1 MQPIE
6 YHYKNSVLFAIVQ
19 FHSPCERLRI
29 ASMSWNDNGN
39 NGSRDPWG
47 NRNDAPD
54 IDEAIKKFKA
64 LVGSFLGGGGD
75 SGSGSGKKQSFK
87 KMIPTALMVIALLYG
102 AFGIYTVDAQE
113 EAVVLRFGKYDMTKG
128 PGIHWNPPFID
139 NRFIVNTERL
149 YTHTTNSSIL
159 TKDENIV
166 NVEVA
171 VQYKKSNPVF
181 YLLEAASPEDSIAQ
195 ASESALRHVVGS
207 NSMDD
212 VLTTGRE
219 QIAIDVRGR
228 LQDRLDAYQTGI
240 EVVTV
245 SIRESRP
252 PDAVKAAFDDV
263 VKAREDEVTLRN
275 EAETYA
281 NEVVPIARG
290 AAKRAIQDAEGYK
303 AKVIAEAQGEATR
316 FNQLLRE
323 YNKAPSVTRKRLYI
337 DALQS
342 VMSNSTKV
350 MIDVKD
356 GNNIMYLPLDQ
367 IAAASIGRSNS
378 DVQNNVLP
386 ENLSG
391 SGIQNL
397 TDQVIEEI
405 RKRQERR

>member
-1 MQPIE
+1 
-6 YHYKNSVLFAIVQ
+6 
-19 FHSPCERLRI
+19 
-29 ASMSWNDNGN
+29 MSWNDNGK
-39 NGSRDPWG
+39 NGSKDPWG

-54 IDEAIKKFKA
+54 IDEAIKKFKS
-64 LVGSFLGGGGD
+64 LVGSFVGGSGGGD
-75 SGSGSGKKQSFK
+75 SSGSSPSFK
-87 KMIPTALMVIALLYG
+87 KILPSALVILIVLYSAL
-102 AFGIYTVDAQE
+102 GIYTVDAQE
-113 EAVVLRFGKYDMTKG
+113 EAVILRFGKYSTTKG

-139 NRFIVNTERL
+139 NRFIVNTEKL
-149 YTHTTNSSIL
+149 FTHTTNSSIL

-166 NVEVA
+166 NVETA
-171 VQYKKSNPVF
+171 VQYKRSNPVF

-207 NSMDD
+207 NSMDS

-219 QIAIDVRGR
+219 QIAIDVRKR
-228 LQDRLDAYQTGI
+228 LQERLNAYFTGI

-252 PDAVKAAFDDV
+252 PEAVREAFDDV

-303 AKVIAEAQGEATR
+303 AKVIAEAEGEATR
-316 FNQLLRE
+316 FDQLLKE
-323 YNKAPSVTRKRLYI
+323 YSKAPDVTRKRLYI
-337 DALQS
+337 DAVQS

-356 GNNIMYLPLDQ
+356 GNNIMMLPLDQ
-367 IAAASIGRSNS
+367 VAAASIARSNQDTEAQS
-378 DVQNNVLP
+378 D
-386 ENLSG
+386 SG
-391 SGIQNL
+391 TLTGTAIQNL

>member
-1 MQPIE
+1 
-6 YHYKNSVLFAIVQ
+6 
-19 FHSPCERLRI
+19 
-29 ASMSWNDNGN
+29 MSWNDNGN

-47 NRNDAPD
+47 NKNDAPD
-54 IDEAIKKFKA
+54 IDEAIKKFKS
-64 LVGSFLGGGGD
+64 LVGSFLGGSGGSGD
-75 SGSGSGKKQSFK
+75 SSGSSPSFK
-87 KMIPTALMVIALLYG
+87 KILPTALVVLIVLYSAL
-102 AFGIYTVDAQE
+102 GIYTVDAQE
-113 EAVVLRFGKYDMTKG
+113 EAVILRFGKYSTTKG
-128 PGIHWNPPFID
+128 PGIHWNPPFVD
-139 NRFIVNTERL
+139 NRFIVNTEKL
-149 YTHTTNSSIL
+149 FTHTTNSSIL

-166 NVEVA
+166 NVETA
-171 VQYKKSNPVF
+171 VQYKRSNPVF

-207 NSMDD
+207 NSMDN

-219 QIAIDVRGR
+219 QIAIDVRKR
-228 LQDRLDAYQTGI
+228 LQERLNAYYTGI

-303 AKVIAEAQGEATR
+303 AKVIAEAEGEATR
-316 FNQLLRE
+316 FDQLLKE
-323 YNKAPSVTRKRLYI
+323 YTKAPNVTRKRLYI
-337 DALQS
+337 DAVQS

-356 GNNIMYLPLDQ
+356 GNNIMMLPLDQ
-367 IAAASIGRSNS
+367 VAAASIARSNQDS
-378 DVQNNVLP
+378 EVQNESNA
-386 ENLSG
+386 LSG
-391 SGIQNL
+391 PAIQNL

>member
-1 MQPIE
+1 
-6 YHYKNSVLFAIVQ
+6 
-19 FHSPCERLRI
+19 
-29 ASMSWNDNGN
+29 MSWNDNGN

-47 NRNDAPD
+47 NKNDAPD
-54 IDEAIKKFKA
+54 IDEAIKKFKS
-64 LVGSFLGGGGD
+64 LVGSFLGGSGGSGD
-75 SGSGSGKKQSFK
+75 SSGSSPSFK
-87 KMIPTALMVIALLYG
+87 KILPTALVVLIVLYSAL
-102 AFGIYTVDAQE
+102 GIYTVDAQE
-113 EAVVLRFGKYDMTKG
+113 EAVILRIGKYATTKG
-128 PGIHWNPPFID
+128 PGIHWNPPFVD
-139 NRFIVNTERL
+139 NRFIVNTEKL
-149 YTHTTNSSIL
+149 FTHTTNSSIL

-166 NVEVA
+166 NVETA
-171 VQYKKSNPVF
+171 VQYKRSNPVF

-207 NSMDD
+207 NSMDN

-219 QIAIDVRGR
+219 QIAIDVRKR
-228 LQDRLDAYQTGI
+228 LQERLNAYFTGI

-303 AKVIAEAQGEATR
+303 AKVIAEAEGEATR
-316 FNQLLRE
+316 FDQLLKE
-323 YNKAPSVTRKRLYI
+323 YTKAPNVTRKRLYI
-337 DALQS
+337 DAVQS

-356 GNNIMYLPLDQ
+356 GNNIMMLPLDQ
-367 IAAASIGRSNS
+367 VAAASIARSNQDS
-378 DVQNNVLP
+378 EVQNDSNA
-386 ENLSG
+386 LSG
-391 SGIQNL
+391 PAIQNL

>member
-1 MQPIE
+1 
-6 YHYKNSVLFAIVQ
+6 
-19 FHSPCERLRI
+19 
-29 ASMSWNDNGN
+29 MSWNDNGN

-47 NRNDAPD
+47 NKNDAPD
-54 IDEAIKKFKA
+54 IDEAIKKFKS
-64 LVGSFLGGGGD
+64 LVGSFMGGKGGGGD
-75 SGSGSGKKQSFK
+75 SSSGSPSFK
-87 KMIPTALMVIALLYG
+87 KILPTALVVLIVLYSAL
-102 AFGIYTVDAQE
+102 GIYTVDAQE
-113 EAVVLRFGKYDMTKG
+113 EAVVLRFGTYSTTKG

-139 NRFIVNTERL
+139 NRFIVNTEKL
-149 YTHTTNSSIL
+149 FTHTTNSSIL

-166 NVEVA
+166 NVETA
-171 VQYKKSNPVF
+171 VQYKRSNPVF

-207 NSMDD
+207 NSMDN

-219 QIAIDVRGR
+219 QIAIDVRKR
-228 LQDRLDAYQTGI
+228 LQERLNAYFTGI

-252 PDAVKAAFDDV
+252 PDAVKEAFDDV

-303 AKVIAEAQGEATR
+303 AKVIAEAEGEATR
-316 FNQLLRE
+316 FDQLLSE
-323 YNKAPSVTRKRLYI
+323 YSKAPDVTRKRLYI
-337 DALQS
+337 DAVQS

-356 GNNIMYLPLDQ
+356 GNNIMMLPLDQ
-367 IAAASIGRSNS
+367 VAAASIARSNQNS
-378 DVQNNVLP
+378 EVQNDSNA
-386 ENLSG
+386 LSAPA
-391 SGIQNL
+391 IQNL

>member
-1 MQPIE
+1 
-6 YHYKNSVLFAIVQ
+6 
-19 FHSPCERLRI
+19 
-29 ASMSWNDNGN
+29 MSWNDNGN

-47 NRNDAPD
+47 NKNDAPD
-54 IDEAIKKFKA
+54 IDEAIKKFKS
-64 LVGSFLGGGGD
+64 LVASFLGGSGGSGD
-75 SGSGSGKKQSFK
+75 SSGSSPSFK
-87 KMIPTALMVIALLYG
+87 KILPTALVVLIVLYSAL
-102 AFGIYTVDAQE
+102 GIYTVDAQE
-113 EAVVLRFGKYDMTKG
+113 EAVILRFGKYSTTKG
-128 PGIHWNPPFID
+128 PGIHWNPPFVD
-139 NRFIVNTERL
+139 NRFIVNTEKL
-149 YTHTTNSSIL
+149 FTHTTNSSIL

-166 NVEVA
+166 NVETA
-171 VQYKKSNPVF
+171 VQYKRSNPVF

-207 NSMDD
+207 NSMDN

-219 QIAIDVRGR
+219 QIAIDVRKR
-228 LQDRLDAYQTGI
+228 LQERLNAYFTGI

-303 AKVIAEAQGEATR
+303 AKVIAEAEGEATR
-316 FNQLLRE
+316 FDQLLKE
-323 YNKAPSVTRKRLYI
+323 YTKAPNVTRKRLYI
-337 DALQS
+337 DAVQS

-356 GNNIMYLPLDQ
+356 GNNIMMLPLDQ
-367 IAAASIGRSNS
+367 VAAASIARSNQDS
-378 DVQNNVLP
+378 EVQNDSNA
-386 ENLSG
+386 LSG
-391 SGIQNL
+391 PAIQNL

>member
-1 MQPIE
+1 
-6 YHYKNSVLFAIVQ
+6 
-19 FHSPCERLRI
+19 
-29 ASMSWNDNGN
+29 MSWNDNGK

-47 NRNDAPD
+47 NKNDAPD
-54 IDEAIKKFKA
+54 IDEAIKKFKS
-64 LVGSFLGGGGD
+64 LIGSFVGGSGGGD
-75 SGSGSGKKQSFK
+75 SSGSSPSFK
-87 KMIPTALMVIALLYG
+87 KILPSALVVLIVLYSAL
-102 AFGIYTVDAQE
+102 GIYTVDAQE
-113 EAVVLRFGKYDMTKG
+113 EAVILRFGKYSTTKG

-139 NRFIVNTERL
+139 NRFIVNTEKL
-149 YTHTTNSSIL
+149 FTHTTNSSIL

-166 NVEVA
+166 NVETA
-171 VQYKKSNPVF
+171 VQYKRSNPVF

-207 NSMDD
+207 NSMDN

-219 QIAIDVRGR
+219 QIAIDVRKR
-228 LQDRLDAYQTGI
+228 LQERLNAYFTGI

-252 PDAVKAAFDDV
+252 PEAVREAFDDV

-303 AKVIAEAQGEATR
+303 AKVIAEAEGEATR
-316 FNQLLRE
+316 FDQLLKE
-323 YNKAPSVTRKRLYI
+323 YSKAPDVTRKRLYI
-337 DALQS
+337 DAVQS

-356 GNNIMYLPLDQ
+356 GNNIMMLPLDQ
-367 IAAASIGRSNS
+367 VAAASIARSN
-378 DVQNNVLP
+378 QNNEV
-386 ENLSG
+386 ETDSGALSG
-391 SGIQNL
+391 TAIQNL

>member
-1 MQPIE
+1 
-6 YHYKNSVLFAIVQ
+6 
-19 FHSPCERLRI
+19 
-29 ASMSWNDNGN
+29 MSWNDNGK

-47 NRNDAPD
+47 NKNDAPD
-54 IDEAIKKFKA
+54 IDEAIKKFKS
-64 LVGSFLGGGGD
+64 LVGSFVGGSGGGD
-75 SGSGSGKKQSFK
+75 SSGSSPSFK
-87 KMIPTALMVIALLYG
+87 KILPTALVILIVLYSAL
-102 AFGIYTVDAQE
+102 GIYTVDAQE
-113 EAVVLRFGKYDMTKG
+113 EAVILRFGKYSTTKG

-139 NRFIVNTERL
+139 NRFIVNTEKL
-149 YTHTTNSSIL
+149 FTHTTNSSIL

-166 NVEVA
+166 NVETA
-171 VQYKKSNPVF
+171 VQYKRSNPVF

-207 NSMDD
+207 NSMDN

-219 QIAIDVRGR
+219 QIAIDVRKR
-228 LQDRLDAYQTGI
+228 LQERLNAYFTGI
-240 EVVTV
+240 DVVTV

-252 PDAVKAAFDDV
+252 PEAVREAFDDV

-303 AKVIAEAQGEATR
+303 AKVIAEAEGEATR
-316 FNQLLRE
+316 FDQLLKE
-323 YNKAPSVTRKRLYI
+323 YSKAPDVTRKRLYI
-337 DALQS
+337 DAVQS

-356 GNNIMYLPLDQ
+356 GNNIMMLPLDQ
-367 IAAASIGRSNS
+367 VAAASIARSNQNTEVES
-378 DVQNNVLP
+378 DSGA
-386 ENLSG
+386 LSG
-391 SGIQNL
+391 TAIQNL

>member
-1 MQPIE
+1 
-6 YHYKNSVLFAIVQ
+6 
-19 FHSPCERLRI
+19 
-29 ASMSWNDNGN
+29 MSWNDNGK

-54 IDEAIKKFKA
+54 IDEAIKKFKS
-64 LVGSFLGGGGD
+64 LVGSFVGGSGGGD
-75 SGSGSGKKQSFK
+75 SSGSSPSFK
-87 KMIPTALMVIALLYG
+87 KILPSALVILIVLYSAL
-102 AFGIYTVDAQE
+102 GIYTVDAQE
-113 EAVVLRFGKYDMTKG
+113 EAVILRFGKYSTTKG

-139 NRFIVNTERL
+139 NRFIVNTEKL
-149 YTHTTNSSIL
+149 FTHTTNSSIL

-166 NVEVA
+166 NVETA
-171 VQYKKSNPVF
+171 VQYKRSNPVF

-207 NSMDD
+207 NSMDN

-219 QIAIDVRGR
+219 QIAIDVRKR
-228 LQDRLDAYQTGI
+228 LQERLNAYFTGI

-252 PDAVKAAFDDV
+252 PEAVKEAFDDV

-303 AKVIAEAQGEATR
+303 AKVIAEAEGEATR
-316 FNQLLRE
+316 FDQLLKE
-323 YNKAPSVTRKRLYI
+323 YSKAPDVTRKRLYI
-337 DALQS
+337 DAVQS

-356 GNNIMYLPLDQ
+356 GNNIMMLPLDQ
-367 IAAASIGRSNS
+367 VAAASIARSN
-378 DVQNNVLP
+378 QNTEV
-386 ENLSG
+386 ENDSGALSG
-391 SGIQNL
+391 TAIQNL

>member
-1 MQPIE
+1 
-6 YHYKNSVLFAIVQ
+6 
-19 FHSPCERLRI
+19 
-29 ASMSWNDNGN
+29 MSWNDNGK

-54 IDEAIKKFKA
+54 IDEAIKKFKS
-64 LVGSFLGGGGD
+64 LVGSFVGGSGGGD
-75 SGSGSGKKQSFK
+75 SSGSSPSFK
-87 KMIPTALMVIALLYG
+87 KILPSALVILIVLYSAL
-102 AFGIYTVDAQE
+102 GIYTVDAQE
-113 EAVVLRFGKYDMTKG
+113 EAVILRFGKYSTTKG

-139 NRFIVNTERL
+139 NRFIVNTEKL
-149 YTHTTNSSIL
+149 FTHTTNSSIL

-166 NVEVA
+166 NVETA
-171 VQYKKSNPVF
+171 VQYKRSNPVF

-207 NSMDD
+207 NSMDS

-219 QIAIDVRGR
+219 QIAIDVRKR
-228 LQDRLDAYQTGI
+228 LQERLNAYFTGI

-252 PDAVKAAFDDV
+252 PEAVREAFDDV
-263 VKAREDEVTLRN
+263 VKAWEDEVTLRN

-303 AKVIAEAQGEATR
+303 AKVIAEAEGEATR
-316 FNQLLRE
+316 FDQLLKE
-323 YNKAPSVTRKRLYI
+323 YSKAPDVTRKRLYI
-337 DALQS
+337 DAVQS

-356 GNNIMYLPLDQ
+356 GNNIMMLPLDQ
-367 IAAASIGRSNS
+367 VAAASIARSNQDTEAQS
-378 DVQNNVLP
+378 D
-386 ENLSG
+386 SG
-391 SGIQNL
+391 TLTGTAIQNL

>member
-1 MQPIE
+1 
-6 YHYKNSVLFAIVQ
+6 
-19 FHSPCERLRI
+19 
-29 ASMSWNDNGN
+29 MSWNDNGK

-47 NRNDAPD
+47 NKNDAPD
-54 IDEAIKKFKA
+54 IDEAIKKFKS
-64 LVGSFLGGGGD
+64 LIGSFVGGSGGGD
-75 SGSGSGKKQSFK
+75 SSGSSPSFK
-87 KMIPTALMVIALLYG
+87 KILPTALVILIVLYSAL
-102 AFGIYTVDAQE
+102 GIYTVDAQE
-113 EAVVLRFGKYDMTKG
+113 EAVILRFGKYSTTKG

-139 NRFIVNTERL
+139 NRFIVNTEKL
-149 YTHTTNSSIL
+149 FTHTTNSSIL

-166 NVEVA
+166 NVETA
-171 VQYKKSNPVF
+171 VQYKRSNPVF

-207 NSMDD
+207 NSMDN

-219 QIAIDVRGR
+219 QIAIDVRKR
-228 LQDRLDAYQTGI
+228 LQERLNAYFTGI

-252 PDAVKAAFDDV
+252 PEAVREAFDDV

-303 AKVIAEAQGEATR
+303 AKVIAEAEGEATR
-316 FNQLLRE
+316 FDQLLKE
-323 YNKAPSVTRKRLYI
+323 YSKAPDVTRKRLYI
-337 DALQS
+337 DAVQS

-356 GNNIMYLPLDQ
+356 GNNIMMLPLDQ
-367 IAAASIGRSNS
+367 VAAASIARSN
-378 DVQNNVLP
+378 QNTEV
-386 ENLSG
+386 ENDSGALSG
-391 SGIQNL
+391 TAIQNL

>member
-1 MQPIE
+1 
-6 YHYKNSVLFAIVQ
+6 
-19 FHSPCERLRI
+19 
-29 ASMSWNDNGN
+29 MSWNDNGK

-54 IDEAIKKFKA
+54 IDEAIKKFKS
-64 LVGSFLGGGGD
+64 LVGSFVGGSGGGD
-75 SGSGSGKKQSFK
+75 SSGGSPSFK
-87 KMIPTALMVIALLYG
+87 KILPSALVILIVLYSAL
-102 AFGIYTVDAQE
+102 GIYTVDAQE
-113 EAVVLRFGKYDMTKG
+113 EAVILRFGKYSTTKG

-139 NRFIVNTERL
+139 NRFIVNTEKL
-149 YTHTTNSSIL
+149 FTHTTNSSIL

-166 NVEVA
+166 NVETA
-171 VQYKKSNPVF
+171 VQYKRSNPVF

-207 NSMDD
+207 NSMDS

-219 QIAIDVRGR
+219 QIAIDVRKR
-228 LQDRLDAYQTGI
+228 LQERLNAYFTGI

-252 PDAVKAAFDDV
+252 PEAVREAFDDV

-303 AKVIAEAQGEATR
+303 AKVIAEAEGEATR
-316 FNQLLRE
+316 FDQLLKE
-323 YNKAPSVTRKRLYI
+323 YSKAPDVTRKRLYI
-337 DALQS
+337 DAVQS

-356 GNNIMYLPLDQ
+356 GNNIMMLPLDQ
-367 IAAASIGRSNS
+367 VAAASIARSNQDTEAQS
-378 DVQNNVLP
+378 D
-386 ENLSG
+386 SG
-391 SGIQNL
+391 TLTGTAIQNL

>member
-1 MQPIE
+1 
-6 YHYKNSVLFAIVQ
+6 
-19 FHSPCERLRI
+19 
-29 ASMSWNDNGN
+29 MSWNDNGK

-54 IDEAIKKFKA
+54 IDEAIKKFKS
-64 LVGSFLGGGGD
+64 LVGSFVGGSGGGD
-75 SGSGSGKKQSFK
+75 SSGSSPSFK
-87 KMIPTALMVIALLYG
+87 KILPSALVILIVLYSAL
-102 AFGIYTVDAQE
+102 GIYTVDAQE
-113 EAVVLRFGKYDMTKG
+113 EAVILRFGKYSATKG

-139 NRFIVNTERL
+139 NRFIVNTEKL
-149 YTHTTNSSIL
+149 FTHTTNSSIL

-166 NVEVA
+166 NVETA
-171 VQYKKSNPVF
+171 VQYKRSNPVF

-207 NSMDD
+207 NSMDS

-219 QIAIDVRGR
+219 QIAIDVRKR
-228 LQDRLDAYQTGI
+228 LQERLNAYFTGI

-252 PDAVKAAFDDV
+252 PEAVREAFDDV

-303 AKVIAEAQGEATR
+303 AKVIAEAEGEATR
-316 FNQLLRE
+316 FDQLLKE
-323 YNKAPSVTRKRLYI
+323 YSKAPDVTRKRLYI
-337 DALQS
+337 DAVQS

-356 GNNIMYLPLDQ
+356 GNNIMMLPLDQ
-367 IAAASIGRSNS
+367 VAAASIARSNQDTEAQS
-378 DVQNNVLP
+378 D
-386 ENLSG
+386 SG
-391 SGIQNL
+391 TLTGTAIQNL

>member
-1 MQPIE
+1 
-6 YHYKNSVLFAIVQ
+6 
-19 FHSPCERLRI
+19 
-29 ASMSWNDNGN
+29 MSWNDNGK

-47 NRNDAPD
+47 NKNDAPD
-54 IDEAIKKFKA
+54 IDEAIKKFKS
-64 LVGSFLGGGGD
+64 LIGSFVGGSGGGD
-75 SGSGSGKKQSFK
+75 SSGSSPSFK
-87 KMIPTALMVIALLYG
+87 KILPTALVVLIVLYSAL
-102 AFGIYTVDAQE
+102 GIYTVDAQE
-113 EAVVLRFGKYDMTKG
+113 EAVILRFGKYSTTKG

-139 NRFIVNTERL
+139 NRFIVNTEKL
-149 YTHTTNSSIL
+149 FTHTTNSSIL

-166 NVEVA
+166 NVETA
-171 VQYKKSNPVF
+171 VQYKRSNPVF

-207 NSMDD
+207 NSMDN

-219 QIAIDVRGR
+219 QIAIDVRKR
-228 LQDRLDAYQTGI
+228 LQERLNAYFTGI

-252 PDAVKAAFDDV
+252 PEAVREAFDDV

-281 NEVVPIARG
+281 NEVVPLARG

-303 AKVIAEAQGEATR
+303 AKVIAEAEGEATR
-316 FNQLLRE
+316 FDQLLKE
-323 YNKAPSVTRKRLYI
+323 YSKAPDVTRKRLYI
-337 DALQS
+337 DAVQS

-356 GNNIMYLPLDQ
+356 GNNIMMLPLDQ
-367 IAAASIGRSNS
+367 VAAASIARSN
-378 DVQNNVLP
+378 QNTEV
-386 ENLSG
+386 ENDSGALSG
-391 SGIQNL
+391 TAIQNL

>member
-1 MQPIE
+1 
-6 YHYKNSVLFAIVQ
+6 
-19 FHSPCERLRI
+19 
-29 ASMSWNDNGN
+29 MSWNDNGN

-47 NRNDAPD
+47 NKNDTPD
-54 IDEAIKKFKA
+54 IDEAIKKFKS
-64 LVGSFLGGGGD
+64 LVGSFLGGSGGSGD
-75 SGSGSGKKQSFK
+75 SSGSSPSFK
-87 KMIPTALMVIALLYG
+87 KILPTALVVLIVLYSAL
-102 AFGIYTVDAQE
+102 GIYTVDAQE
-113 EAVVLRFGKYDMTKG
+113 EAVILRFGKYSTTKG
-128 PGIHWNPPFID
+128 PGIHWNPPFVD
-139 NRFIVNTERL
+139 NRFIVNTEKL
-149 YTHTTNSSIL
+149 FTHTTNSSIL

-166 NVEVA
+166 NVETA
-171 VQYKKSNPVF
+171 VQYKRSNPVF

-207 NSMDD
+207 NSMDN

-219 QIAIDVRGR
+219 QIAIDVRKR
-228 LQDRLDAYQTGI
+228 LQERLNAYYTGI

-252 PDAVKAAFDDV
+252 PEAVKAAFDDV

-303 AKVIAEAQGEATR
+303 AKVIAEAEGEATR
-316 FNQLLRE
+316 FDQLLKE
-323 YNKAPSVTRKRLYI
+323 YTKAPNVTRKRLYI
-337 DALQS
+337 DAVQS

-356 GNNIMYLPLDQ
+356 GNNIMMLPLDQ
-367 IAAASIGRSNS
+367 VAAASIARSNQDS
-378 DVQNNVLP
+378 EVQNESNA
-386 ENLSG
+386 LSG
-391 SGIQNL
+391 PAIQNL

>member
-1 MQPIE
+1 MGCVAGGGS
-6 YHYKNSVLFAIVQ
+6 H
-19 FHSPCERLRI
+19 
-29 ASMSWNDNGN
+29 
-39 NGSRDPWG
+39 GSRDPWG

-54 IDEAIKKFKA
+54 IDEAIKKFKS
-64 LVGSFLGGGGD
+64 LLGSVFGGSG
-75 SGSGSGKKQSFK
+75 GSGSEGQPSFK
-87 KMIPTALMVIALLYG
+87 KLIPGALTFLIVLYG
-102 AFGIYTVDAQE
+102 ALGIYTVDAQE
-113 EAVVLRFGKYDMTKG
+113 EAVVLRFGKYATTKG

-149 YTHTTNSSIL
+149 YTHTTNSSML

-181 YLLEAASPEDSIAQ
+181 YLLEAAAPEDSIAQ

-228 LQDRLDAYQTGI
+228 LQARLASYQTGI

-252 PDAVKAAFDDV
+252 PEAVKAAFDDV

-303 AKVIAEAQGEATR
+303 AKVIAEAEGEATR
-316 FNQLLRE
+316 FNQLLGE
-323 YNKAPSVTRKRLYI
+323 YKKAPDVTRKRLYI
-337 DALQS
+337 DAVQS

-367 IAAASIGRSNS
+367 IAAASIGRNNS
-378 DVQNNVLP
+378 EAQVNDV
-386 ENLSG
+386 
-391 SGIQNL
+391 SGIASGTAIQDL

>member
-1 MQPIE
+1 
-6 YHYKNSVLFAIVQ
+6 
-19 FHSPCERLRI
+19 
-29 ASMSWNDNGN
+29 MSWNDNGN

-47 NRNDAPD
+47 NKNDAPD
-54 IDEAIKKFKA
+54 IDEAIKKFKS
-64 LVGSFLGGGGD
+64 LVGSFLGGSGGSGD
-75 SGSGSGKKQSFK
+75 SSGSSPSFK
-87 KMIPTALMVIALLYG
+87 KILPTALVVLIVLYSAL
-102 AFGIYTVDAQE
+102 GIYTVDAQE
-113 EAVVLRFGKYDMTKG
+113 EAVILRFGKYSTTKG
-128 PGIHWNPPFID
+128 PGIHWNPPFVD
-139 NRFIVNTERL
+139 NRFIVNTEKL
-149 YTHTTNSSIL
+149 FTHTTNSSIL

-166 NVEVA
+166 NVETA
-171 VQYKKSNPVF
+171 VQYKRSNPVF

-207 NSMDD
+207 NAMDN

-219 QIAIDVRGR
+219 QIAIDVRKR
-228 LQDRLDAYQTGI
+228 LQERLNAYFTGI

-303 AKVIAEAQGEATR
+303 AKVIAEAEGEATR
-316 FNQLLRE
+316 FDQLLKE
-323 YNKAPSVTRKRLYI
+323 YTKAPNVTRKRLYI
-337 DALQS
+337 DAVQS

-356 GNNIMYLPLDQ
+356 GNNIMMLPLDQ
-367 IAAASIGRSNS
+367 VAAASIARSNQDS
-378 DVQNNVLP
+378 EVQNDSNA
-386 ENLSG
+386 LSG
-391 SGIQNL
+391 PAIQNL

>member
-1 MQPIE
+1 
-6 YHYKNSVLFAIVQ
+6 
-19 FHSPCERLRI
+19 
-29 ASMSWNDNGN
+29 MSWNDNGK

-47 NRNDAPD
+47 NKNDAPD
-54 IDEAIKKFKA
+54 IDEAIKKFKS
-64 LVGSFLGGGGD
+64 LIGSFVGGSGGGD
-75 SGSGSGKKQSFK
+75 SSGSSPSFK
-87 KMIPTALMVIALLYG
+87 RILPTAVVVLIVLYSAL
-102 AFGIYTVDAQE
+102 GIYTVDAQE
-113 EAVVLRFGKYDMTKG
+113 EAVILRFGKYSTTKG

-139 NRFIVNTERL
+139 NRFIVNTEKL
-149 YTHTTNSSIL
+149 FTHTTNSSIL

-166 NVEVA
+166 NVETA
-171 VQYKKSNPVF
+171 VQYKRSNPVF

-207 NSMDD
+207 NSMDN

-219 QIAIDVRGR
+219 QIAIDVRKR
-228 LQDRLDAYQTGI
+228 LQERLNAYFTGI

-252 PDAVKAAFDDV
+252 PEAVREAFDDV

-303 AKVIAEAQGEATR
+303 AKVIAEAEGEATR
-316 FNQLLRE
+316 FDQLLKE
-323 YNKAPSVTRKRLYI
+323 YSKAPDVTRKRLYI
-337 DALQS
+337 DAVQS

-356 GNNIMYLPLDQ
+356 GNNIMMLPLDQ
-367 IAAASIGRSNS
+367 VAAASIARSN
-378 DVQNNVLP
+378 QNTEV
-386 ENLSG
+386 ETDSG
-391 SGIQNL
+391 AISGTAIQNL

>member
-1 MQPIE
+1 
-6 YHYKNSVLFAIVQ
+6 
-19 FHSPCERLRI
+19 
-29 ASMSWNDNGN
+29 MSWNDNGK

-54 IDEAIKKFKA
+54 IDEAIKKFKS
-64 LVGSFLGGGGD
+64 LVGSFVGGSGGGD
-75 SGSGSGKKQSFK
+75 SSGSSPSFK
-87 KMIPTALMVIALLYG
+87 KILPSALVILIVLYSAL
-102 AFGIYTVDAQE
+102 GIYTVDAQE
-113 EAVVLRFGKYDMTKG
+113 EAVILRFGKYSTTKG

-139 NRFIVNTERL
+139 NRFIVNTEKL
-149 YTHTTNSSIL
+149 FTHTTNSSIL

-166 NVEVA
+166 NVETA
-171 VQYKKSNPVF
+171 VQYKRSNPVF
-181 YLLEAASPEDSIAQ
+181 YLLEAASPEDSISQ
-195 ASESALRHVVGS
+195 ASESALMHVVGS
-207 NSMDD
+207 NSMDS

-219 QIAIDVRGR
+219 QIAIDVRKR
-228 LQDRLDAYQTGI
+228 LQERLNAYFTGI

-252 PDAVKAAFDDV
+252 PEAVREAFDDV

-303 AKVIAEAQGEATR
+303 AKVIAEAEGEATR
-316 FNQLLRE
+316 FDQLLKE
-323 YNKAPSVTRKRLYI
+323 YSKAPDVTRKRLYI
-337 DALQS
+337 DAVQS

-356 GNNIMYLPLDQ
+356 GNNIMMLPLDQ
-367 IAAASIGRSNS
+367 VAAASIARSNQDTEAQS
-378 DVQNNVLP
+378 D
-386 ENLSG
+386 SG
-391 SGIQNL
+391 TLTGTAIQNL

>member
-1 MQPIE
+1 
-6 YHYKNSVLFAIVQ
+6 
-19 FHSPCERLRI
+19 
-29 ASMSWNDNGN
+29 MSWNDNGK

-47 NRNDAPD
+47 NKNDAPD
-54 IDEAIKKFKA
+54 IDEAIKKFKS
-64 LVGSFLGGGGD
+64 LIGSFVGGSGGGD
-75 SGSGSGKKQSFK
+75 SSGSSPSFK
-87 KMIPTALMVIALLYG
+87 KILPSALVVLIVLYSAL
-102 AFGIYTVDAQE
+102 GIYTVDAQE
-113 EAVVLRFGKYDMTKG
+113 EAVILRFGKYSTTKG

-139 NRFIVNTERL
+139 NRFIVNTEKL
-149 YTHTTNSSIL
+149 FTHTTNSSIL

-166 NVEVA
+166 NVETA
-171 VQYKKSNPVF
+171 VQYKRSNPVF

-207 NSMDD
+207 NSMDN

-219 QIAIDVRGR
+219 QIAIDVRKR
-228 LQDRLDAYQTGI
+228 LQERLNAYFTGI

-252 PDAVKAAFDDV
+252 PEAVREAFDDV

-303 AKVIAEAQGEATR
+303 AKVIAEAEGEATR
-316 FNQLLRE
+316 FDQLLKE
-323 YNKAPSVTRKRLYI
+323 YSKAPDVTRKRLYI
-337 DALQS
+337 DAVQS

-356 GNNIMYLPLDQ
+356 GNNIMMLPLDQ
-367 IAAASIGRSNS
+367 VAAASIARSN
-378 DVQNNVLP
+378 QNTEV
-386 ENLSG
+386 ETDSGALSG
-391 SGIQNL
+391 TAIQNL

>member
-1 MQPIE
+1 
-6 YHYKNSVLFAIVQ
+6 
-19 FHSPCERLRI
+19 
-29 ASMSWNDNGN
+29 MSWNDNGK

-47 NRNDAPD
+47 NKNDAPD
-54 IDEAIKKFKA
+54 IDEAIKKFKS
-64 LVGSFLGGGGD
+64 LIGSFVGGSGGGD
-75 SGSGSGKKQSFK
+75 SSGSSPSFMK
-87 KMIPTALMVIALLYG
+87 ILPTALVILIVLYSAL
-102 AFGIYTVDAQE
+102 GIYTVDAQE
-113 EAVVLRFGKYDMTKG
+113 EAVILRFGKYSTTKG

-139 NRFIVNTERL
+139 NRFIVNTEKL
-149 YTHTTNSSIL
+149 FTHTTNSSIL

-166 NVEVA
+166 NVETA
-171 VQYKKSNPVF
+171 VQYKRSNPVF

-195 ASESALRHVVGS
+195 SSESALRHVVGS
-207 NSMDD
+207 NSMDN

-219 QIAIDVRGR
+219 QIAIDVRKR
-228 LQDRLDAYQTGI
+228 LQERLNAYFTGI

-252 PDAVKAAFDDV
+252 PEAVREAFDDV

-303 AKVIAEAQGEATR
+303 AKVIAEAEGEATR
-316 FNQLLRE
+316 FDQLLKE
-323 YNKAPSVTRKRLYI
+323 YSKAPDVTRKRLYI
-337 DALQS
+337 DAVQS

-356 GNNIMYLPLDQ
+356 GNNIMMLPLDQ
-367 IAAASIGRSNS
+367 VAAASIARSN
-378 DVQNNVLP
+378 QNTEV
-386 ENLSG
+386 ENDSGALSG
-391 SGIQNL
+391 TAIQNL

>member
-1 MQPIE
+1 
-6 YHYKNSVLFAIVQ
+6 
-19 FHSPCERLRI
+19 
-29 ASMSWNDNGN
+29 MSWNDNGN

-47 NRNDAPD
+47 NKNDAPD
-54 IDEAIKKFKA
+54 IDEAIKKFKS
-64 LVGSFLGGGGD
+64 LVGSFLGGSGGSGD
-75 SGSGSGKKQSFK
+75 SSGSSPSFK
-87 KMIPTALMVIALLYG
+87 KILPTALVVLIVLYS
-102 AFGIYTVDAQE
+102 AIGIYTVDAQE
-113 EAVVLRFGKYDMTKG
+113 EAVILRFGKYSTTKG
-128 PGIHWNPPFID
+128 PGIHWNPPFVD
-139 NRFIVNTERL
+139 NRFIVNTEKL
-149 YTHTTNSSIL
+149 FTHTTNSSIL

-166 NVEVA
+166 NVETA
-171 VQYKKSNPVF
+171 VQYKRSNPVF

-207 NSMDD
+207 NSMDN

-219 QIAIDVRGR
+219 QIAIDVRKR
-228 LQDRLDAYQTGI
+228 LQERLNAYFTGI

-303 AKVIAEAQGEATR
+303 AKVIAEAEGEATR
-316 FNQLLRE
+316 FDQLLKE
-323 YNKAPSVTRKRLYI
+323 YTKAPNVTRKRLYI
-337 DALQS
+337 DAVQS

-356 GNNIMYLPLDQ
+356 GNNIMMLPLDQ
-367 IAAASIGRSNS
+367 VAAASIARSNQDS
-378 DVQNNVLP
+378 EVQNDSNA
-386 ENLSG
+386 LSG
-391 SGIQNL
+391 PAIQNL

>member
-1 MQPIE
+1 
-6 YHYKNSVLFAIVQ
+6 
-19 FHSPCERLRI
+19 
-29 ASMSWNDNGN
+29 MSWNDNGN

-47 NRNDAPD
+47 NKKDAPG
-54 IDEAIKKFKA
+54 IDEAIKKIKS
-64 LVGSFLGGGGD
+64 LVGSFLGGSGGSGD
-75 SGSGSGKKQSFK
+75 SSGSSPSFK
-87 KMIPTALMVIALLYG
+87 KILPTALVVLIVLYSAL
-102 AFGIYTVDAQE
+102 GIYTVDAQE
-113 EAVVLRFGKYDMTKG
+113 EAVILRFGKYSTTKG
-128 PGIHWNPPFID
+128 PGIHWNPPFVD
-139 NRFIVNTERL
+139 NRFIVNTEKL
-149 YTHTTNSSIL
+149 FTHTTNSSIL

-166 NVEVA
+166 NVETA
-171 VQYKKSNPVF
+171 VQYKRSNPVF

-207 NSMDD
+207 NSMDN

-219 QIAIDVRGR
+219 QIAIDVRKR
-228 LQDRLDAYQTGI
+228 LQERLNAYFTGI

-303 AKVIAEAQGEATR
+303 AKVIAEAEGEATR
-316 FNQLLRE
+316 FDQLLKE
-323 YNKAPSVTRKRLYI
+323 YTKAPNVTRKRLYI
-337 DALQS
+337 DAVQP

-356 GNNIMYLPLDQ
+356 GNNIMMLPLDQ
-367 IAAASIGRSNS
+367 VAAASIARSNQDS
-378 DVQNNVLP
+378 EVQNDSNA
-386 ENLSG
+386 LSG
-391 SGIQNL
+391 PAIQNL

>member
-1 MQPIE
+1 
-6 YHYKNSVLFAIVQ
+6 
-19 FHSPCERLRI
+19 
-29 ASMSWNDNGN
+29 MSWNDNGK

-54 IDEAIKKFKA
+54 IDEAIKKFKS
-64 LVGSFLGGGGD
+64 LVGSFVGGSGGGD
-75 SGSGSGKKQSFK
+75 SSGSSPSFK
-87 KMIPTALMVIALLYG
+87 KILPSALVILIVLYSAL
-102 AFGIYTVDAQE
+102 GIYTVDAQE
-113 EAVVLRFGKYDMTKG
+113 EAVILRFGKYSTTKG

-139 NRFIVNTERL
+139 NRFIVNTEKL
-149 YTHTTNSSIL
+149 FTHTTNSSIL

-166 NVEVA
+166 NVETA
-171 VQYKKSNPVF
+171 VQYKRSNPVF

-207 NSMDD
+207 NSMDS

-219 QIAIDVRGR
+219 QIAIDVRKR
-228 LQDRLDAYQTGI
+228 LQERLNAYFTGI

-252 PDAVKAAFDDV
+252 PEAVREAFDDV

-303 AKVIAEAQGEATR
+303 AKVIAEAEGEATR
-316 FNQLLRE
+316 FDQLLKE
-323 YNKAPSVTRKRLYI
+323 YSKAPDVTRKRLYI
-337 DALQS
+337 DAVQS

-356 GNNIMYLPLDQ
+356 GNNIMMLPLDQ
-367 IAAASIGRSNS
+367 VAAASIARSNQNTEVES
-378 DVQNNVLP
+378 DSGA
-386 ENLSG
+386 LSG
-391 SGIQNL
+391 TAIQNL

>member
-1 MQPIE
+1 
-6 YHYKNSVLFAIVQ
+6 
-19 FHSPCERLRI
+19 
-29 ASMSWNDNGN
+29 MSWNDNGN

-47 NRNDAPD
+47 NKNDAPD
-54 IDEAIKKFKA
+54 IDEAIKKFKS
-64 LVGSFLGGGGD
+64 LVGSFLGGSGGSGD
-75 SGSGSGKKQSFK
+75 SSGSSPSFK
-87 KMIPTALMVIALLYG
+87 KILPTALVVLIVLYSAL
-102 AFGIYTVDAQE
+102 GIYTVDAQE
-113 EAVVLRFGKYDMTKG
+113 EAVILRFGKYSTTKG
-128 PGIHWNPPFID
+128 PGIHWNPPFVD
-139 NRFIVNTERL
+139 NRFIVNTEKL
-149 YTHTTNSSIL
+149 FTHTTNSSIL

-166 NVEVA
+166 NVETA
-171 VQYKKSNPVF
+171 VQYKRSNPVF

-207 NSMDD
+207 NSMDN

-219 QIAIDVRGR
+219 QIAIDVRKR
-228 LQDRLDAYQTGI
+228 LQERLNAYYTGI

-303 AKVIAEAQGEATR
+303 AKVIAEAEGEATR
-316 FNQLLRE
+316 FDQLLKE
-323 YNKAPSVTRKRLYI
+323 YTKAPNVTRKRLYI
-337 DALQS
+337 DAVQS

-356 GNNIMYLPLDQ
+356 GNNIMMLPLDQ
-367 IAAASIGRSNS
+367 VAAASIARSNQDS
-378 DVQNNVLP
+378 EVQNDSDA
-386 ENLSG
+386 LSG
-391 SGIQNL
+391 PAIQNL

>member
-1 MQPIE
+1 
-6 YHYKNSVLFAIVQ
+6 
-19 FHSPCERLRI
+19 
-29 ASMSWNDNGN
+29 MSWNDNGK

-47 NRNDAPD
+47 NKNDAPD
-54 IDEAIKKFKA
+54 IDEAIKKFKS
-64 LVGSFLGGGGD
+64 LLGSFVGGSGGGD
-75 SGSGSGKKQSFK
+75 SSGSSPSFRK
-87 KMIPTALMVIALLYG
+87 ILPTVLVALIVLYSAL
-102 AFGIYTVDAQE
+102 GIYTVDAQE
-113 EAVVLRFGKYDMTKG
+113 EAVILRFGKYSTTKG

-139 NRFIVNTERL
+139 NRFIVNTEKL
-149 YTHTTNSSIL
+149 FTHTTNSSIL

-166 NVEVA
+166 NVETA
-171 VQYKKSNPVF
+171 VQYKRSNPVF

-207 NSMDD
+207 NSMDN

-219 QIAIDVRGR
+219 QIAIDVRKR
-228 LQDRLDAYQTGI
+228 LQERLNAYFTGI

-252 PDAVKAAFDDV
+252 PEAVREAFDDV

-303 AKVIAEAQGEATR
+303 AKVIAEAEGEATR
-316 FNQLLRE
+316 FDQLLKE
-323 YNKAPSVTRKRLYI
+323 YSKAPDVTRKRLYI
-337 DALQS
+337 DAVQS

-356 GNNIMYLPLDQ
+356 GNNIMMLPLDQ
-367 IAAASIGRSNS
+367 VAAASIARSNQNTEVES
-378 DVQNNVLP
+378 DSGA
-386 ENLSG
+386 LSG
-391 SGIQNL
+391 TAIQNL

>member
-1 MQPIE
+1 
-6 YHYKNSVLFAIVQ
+6 
-19 FHSPCERLRI
+19 
-29 ASMSWNDNGN
+29 MSWNDNGK

-54 IDEAIKKFKA
+54 IDEAIKKFKS
-64 LVGSFLGGGGD
+64 LVGSFVGGSGGGD
-75 SGSGSGKKQSFK
+75 SSGSSPSFK
-87 KMIPTALMVIALLYG
+87 KILPSALVILIVLYSAL
-102 AFGIYTVDAQE
+102 GIYTVDAQE
-113 EAVVLRFGKYDMTKG
+113 EAVILRFGKYSTTKG

-139 NRFIVNTERL
+139 NRFIVNTEKL
-149 YTHTTNSSIL
+149 FTHTTNSSIL

-166 NVEVA
+166 NVETA
-171 VQYKKSNPVF
+171 VQYKRSNPVF

-207 NSMDD
+207 NSMDS

-219 QIAIDVRGR
+219 QIAIDVRKR
-228 LQDRLDAYQTGI
+228 LQERLNAYFTGI

-252 PDAVKAAFDDV
+252 PEAVREAYDDV

-303 AKVIAEAQGEATR
+303 AKVIAEAEGEATR
-316 FNQLLRE
+316 FDQLLKE
-323 YNKAPSVTRKRLYI
+323 YSKAPDVTRKRLYI
-337 DALQS
+337 DAVQS

-356 GNNIMYLPLDQ
+356 GNNIMMLPLDQ
-367 IAAASIGRSNS
+367 VAAASIARSNQDTEAQS
-378 DVQNNVLP
+378 D
-386 ENLSG
+386 SG
-391 SGIQNL
+391 TLTGTAIQNL

>member
-1 MQPIE
+1 
-6 YHYKNSVLFAIVQ
+6 
-19 FHSPCERLRI
+19 
-29 ASMSWNDNGN
+29 MSWNDNGK

-47 NRNDAPD
+47 NKNDAPD
-54 IDEAIKKFKA
+54 IDEAIKKFKS
-64 LVGSFLGGGGD
+64 LIGSFVGGSGGGD
-75 SGSGSGKKQSFK
+75 SSGSSPSFK
-87 KMIPTALMVIALLYG
+87 KILPTALVVLIVLYSAL
-102 AFGIYTVDAQE
+102 GIYTVDAQE
-113 EAVVLRFGKYDMTKG
+113 EAVILRFGKYSTTKG

-139 NRFIVNTERL
+139 NRFIVNTEKL
-149 YTHTTNSSIL
+149 FTHTTNSSIL

-166 NVEVA
+166 NVETA
-171 VQYKKSNPVF
+171 VQYKRSNPVF

-207 NSMDD
+207 NSMDN

-219 QIAIDVRGR
+219 QIAIDVRKR
-228 LQDRLDAYQTGI
+228 LQERLNTYFTGI

-252 PDAVKAAFDDV
+252 PEAVREAFDDV

-303 AKVIAEAQGEATR
+303 AKVIAEAEGEATR
-316 FNQLLRE
+316 FDQLLKE
-323 YNKAPSVTRKRLYI
+323 YSKAPDVTRKRLYI
-337 DALQS
+337 DAVQS

-356 GNNIMYLPLDQ
+356 GNNIMMLPLDQ
-367 IAAASIGRSNS
+367 VAAASIARSN
-378 DVQNNVLP
+378 QNTEV
-386 ENLSG
+386 ENDSGALSG
-391 SGIQNL
+391 TAIQNL

>member
-1 MQPIE
+1 
-6 YHYKNSVLFAIVQ
+6 
-19 FHSPCERLRI
+19 
-29 ASMSWNDNGN
+29 MSWNDNGK

-47 NRNDAPD
+47 NKNDAPD
-54 IDEAIKKFKA
+54 IDEAIKKFKS
-64 LVGSFLGGGGD
+64 LIGSFVGGSGGGGD
-75 SGSGSGKKQSFK
+75 SSGSSPSFK
-87 KMIPTALMVIALLYG
+87 KILPTALVVLIVLYSAL
-102 AFGIYTVDAQE
+102 GIYTVDAQE
-113 EAVVLRFGKYDMTKG
+113 EAVILRFGKYSTTKG

-139 NRFIVNTERL
+139 NRFIVNTEKL
-149 YTHTTNSSIL
+149 FTHTTNSSIL

-166 NVEVA
+166 NVETA
-171 VQYKKSNPVF
+171 VQYKRSNPVF

-207 NSMDD
+207 NSMDN

-219 QIAIDVRGR
+219 QIAIDVRKR
-228 LQDRLDAYQTGI
+228 LQERLNAYFTGI

-252 PDAVKAAFDDV
+252 PEAVKEAFDDV

-303 AKVIAEAQGEATR
+303 AKVIAEAEGEATR
-316 FNQLLRE
+316 FDQLLKE
-323 YNKAPSVTRKRLYI
+323 YSKAPDVTRKRLYI
-337 DALQS
+337 DAVQS

-356 GNNIMYLPLDQ
+356 GNNIMMLPLDQ
-367 IAAASIGRSNS
+367 VAAASIARSN
-378 DVQNNVLP
+378 QNTEV
-386 ENLSG
+386 ENDSGALSG
-391 SGIQNL
+391 TAIQNL

>member
-1 MQPIE
+1 
-6 YHYKNSVLFAIVQ
+6 
-19 FHSPCERLRI
+19 
-29 ASMSWNDNGN
+29 MSWNDNGN

-47 NRNDAPD
+47 NKNDAPD
-54 IDEAIKKFKA
+54 IDEAIKKFKS
-64 LVGSFLGGGGD
+64 LVGSFLGGSGGSGD
-75 SGSGSGKKQSFK
+75 SSGSSPSFK
-87 KMIPTALMVIALLYG
+87 KILPTALVVLIVLYSAL
-102 AFGIYTVDAQE
+102 GIYTVDAQE
-113 EAVVLRFGKYDMTKG
+113 EAVILRFGKYSTTKG
-128 PGIHWNPPFID
+128 PGIHWNPPFVD
-139 NRFIVNTERL
+139 NRFIVNTEKL
-149 YTHTTNSSIL
+149 FTHTTNSSIL

-166 NVEVA
+166 NVETA
-171 VQYKKSNPVF
+171 VQYKRSNPVF

-207 NSMDD
+207 NSMDN

-219 QIAIDVRGR
+219 QIAIDVRKR
-228 LQDRLDAYQTGI
+228 LQERLNSYFTGI

-303 AKVIAEAQGEATR
+303 AKVIAEAEGEATR
-316 FNQLLRE
+316 FDQLLKE
-323 YNKAPSVTRKRLYI
+323 YTKAPNVTRKRLYI
-337 DALQS
+337 DAVQS

-356 GNNIMYLPLDQ
+356 GNNIMMLPLDQ
-367 IAAASIGRSNS
+367 VAAASIARSNQDS
-378 DVQNNVLP
+378 DVQNDSNA
-386 ENLSG
+386 LSG
-391 SGIQNL
+391 PAIQNL

>member
-1 MQPIE
+1 
-6 YHYKNSVLFAIVQ
+6 
-19 FHSPCERLRI
+19 
-29 ASMSWNDNGN
+29 MSWNDNGK

-47 NRNDAPD
+47 NKNDAPD
-54 IDEAIKKFKA
+54 IDEAIKKFKS
-64 LVGSFLGGGGD
+64 LIGSFVGGSGGGD
-75 SGSGSGKKQSFK
+75 SSGSSPSFK
-87 KMIPTALMVIALLYG
+87 KILPTALVVLIVLYSAL
-102 AFGIYTVDAQE
+102 GIYTVDAQE
-113 EAVVLRFGKYDMTKG
+113 EAVILRFGKYSTTKG

-139 NRFIVNTERL
+139 NRFIVNTEKL
-149 YTHTTNSSIL
+149 FTHTTNSSIL

-166 NVEVA
+166 NVETA
-171 VQYKKSNPVF
+171 VQYKRSNPVF

-207 NSMDD
+207 NSMDN

-219 QIAIDVRGR
+219 QIAIDVRKR
-228 LQDRLDAYQTGI
+228 LQERLNAYFTGI

-252 PDAVKAAFDDV
+252 PEAVREAFDDV

-303 AKVIAEAQGEATR
+303 AKVIAEAEGEATR
-316 FNQLLRE
+316 FDQLLKE
-323 YNKAPSVTRKRLYI
+323 YSKAPDVTRKRLYI
-337 DALQS
+337 DAVQS

-356 GNNIMYLPLDQ
+356 GNNIMMLPLDQ
-367 IAAASIGRSNS
+367 VAAASIARSN
-378 DVQNNVLP
+378 QNTEV
-386 ENLSG
+386 ENDSGALSG
-391 SGIQNL
+391 TAIQNL

>member
-1 MQPIE
+1 
-6 YHYKNSVLFAIVQ
+6 
-19 FHSPCERLRI
+19 
-29 ASMSWNDNGN
+29 MSWNDSGK

-54 IDEAIKKFKA
+54 IDEAIKKFKS
-64 LVGSFLGGGGD
+64 LVGSFVGGSGGGD
-75 SGSGSGKKQSFK
+75 SSGSSPSFK
-87 KMIPTALMVIALLYG
+87 KILPSALVILIVLYSAL
-102 AFGIYTVDAQE
+102 GIYTVDAQE
-113 EAVVLRFGKYDMTKG
+113 EAVILRFGKYSTTKG

-139 NRFIVNTERL
+139 NRFIVNTEKL
-149 YTHTTNSSIL
+149 FTHTTNSSIL

-166 NVEVA
+166 NVETA
-171 VQYKKSNPVF
+171 VQYKRSNPVF

-207 NSMDD
+207 NSMDS

-219 QIAIDVRGR
+219 QIAIDVRKR
-228 LQDRLDAYQTGI
+228 LQERLNAYFTGI

-252 PDAVKAAFDDV
+252 PEAVREAFDDV

-303 AKVIAEAQGEATR
+303 AKVIAEAEGEATR
-316 FNQLLRE
+316 FDQLLKE
-323 YNKAPSVTRKRLYI
+323 YSKAPDVTRKRLYI
-337 DALQS
+337 DAVQS

-356 GNNIMYLPLDQ
+356 GNNIMMLPLDQ
-367 IAAASIGRSNS
+367 VAAASIARSNQDTEAQS
-378 DVQNNVLP
+378 D
-386 ENLSG
+386 SG
-391 SGIQNL
+391 TLTGTAIQNL

>member
-1 MQPIE
+1 
-6 YHYKNSVLFAIVQ
+6 
-19 FHSPCERLRI
+19 
-29 ASMSWNDNGN
+29 MSWNDNGK

-47 NRNDAPD
+47 NKNDAPD
-54 IDEAIKKFKA
+54 IDEAIKKFKS
-64 LVGSFLGGGGD
+64 LIGSFVGGSGGGD
-75 SGSGSGKKQSFK
+75 SSGSSPSFK
-87 KMIPTALMVIALLYG
+87 RILPTAVVVLIVLYSAL
-102 AFGIYTVDAQE
+102 GIYTVDAQE
-113 EAVVLRFGKYDMTKG
+113 EAVILRFGKYSTTKG

-139 NRFIVNTERL
+139 NRFIVNTEKL
-149 YTHTTNSSIL
+149 FTHTTNSSIL

-166 NVEVA
+166 NVETA
-171 VQYKKSNPVF
+171 VQYKRSNPVF

-207 NSMDD
+207 NSMDN

-219 QIAIDVRGR
+219 QIAIDVRKR
-228 LQDRLDAYQTGI
+228 LQERLNAYFTGI

-252 PDAVKAAFDDV
+252 PEAVREAFDDV

-303 AKVIAEAQGEATR
+303 AKVIAEAEGEATR
-316 FNQLLRE
+316 FDQLLKE
-323 YNKAPSVTRKRLYI
+323 YSKAPDVTRKRLYI
-337 DALQS
+337 DAVQS

-356 GNNIMYLPLDQ
+356 GNNIMMLPLDQ
-367 IAAASIGRSNS
+367 VAAASIARSN
-378 DVQNNVLP
+378 QNTEV
-386 ENLSG
+386 ETDSGALSG
-391 SGIQNL
+391 TAIQNL

>member
-1 MQPIE
+1 
-6 YHYKNSVLFAIVQ
+6 
-19 FHSPCERLRI
+19 
-29 ASMSWNDNGN
+29 MSWNDNGK

-47 NRNDAPD
+47 NKNDAPD
-54 IDEAIKKFKA
+54 IDEAIKKFKS
-64 LVGSFLGGGGD
+64 LIGSFVGGSGGGD
-75 SGSGSGKKQSFK
+75 SSGSSPSFK
-87 KMIPTALMVIALLYG
+87 KILPSALVVLIVLYSAL
-102 AFGIYTVDAQE
+102 GIYTVDAQE
-113 EAVVLRFGKYDMTKG
+113 EAVILRFGKYSTTKG

-139 NRFIVNTERL
+139 NRFIVNTEKL
-149 YTHTTNSSIL
+149 FTHTTNSSIL

-166 NVEVA
+166 NVETA
-171 VQYKKSNPVF
+171 VQYKRSNPVF

-207 NSMDD
+207 NSMDN

-219 QIAIDVRGR
+219 QIAIDVRKR
-228 LQDRLDAYQTGI
+228 LQERLNAYFTGI

-252 PDAVKAAFDDV
+252 PEAVREAFDDV

-303 AKVIAEAQGEATR
+303 AKVIAEAEGEATR
-316 FNQLLRE
+316 FDQLLKE
-323 YNKAPSVTRKRLYI
+323 YSKAPDVTRKRLYI
-337 DALQS
+337 DAVQS

-356 GNNIMYLPLDQ
+356 GNNIMMLPLDQ
-367 IAAASIGRSNS
+367 VAAASIARSNQNT
-378 DVQNNVLP
+378 DV
-386 ENLSG
+386 ETDSGALSG
-391 SGIQNL
+391 TAIQNL

>member
-1 MQPIE
+1 
-6 YHYKNSVLFAIVQ
+6 
-19 FHSPCERLRI
+19 
-29 ASMSWNDNGN
+29 MSWNDNGK

-47 NRNDAPD
+47 NKNDAPD
-54 IDEAIKKFKA
+54 IDEAIKKFKS
-64 LVGSFLGGGGD
+64 LIGSFVGGSGGGD
-75 SGSGSGKKQSFK
+75 SSGSSPSFK
-87 KMIPTALMVIALLYG
+87 KILPTALVVLIVLYSAL
-102 AFGIYTVDAQE
+102 GIYTVDAQE
-113 EAVVLRFGKYDMTKG
+113 EAVILRFGKYSTTKG

-139 NRFIVNTERL
+139 NRFIVNTEKL
-149 YTHTTNSSIL
+149 FTHTTNSSIL

-166 NVEVA
+166 NVETA
-171 VQYKKSNPVF
+171 VQYKRSNPVF

-207 NSMDD
+207 NSMDN

-219 QIAIDVRGR
+219 QIAIDVRKR
-228 LQDRLDAYQTGI
+228 LQERLNAYFTGI

-252 PDAVKAAFDDV
+252 PEAVREAFDDV

-303 AKVIAEAQGEATR
+303 AKVIAEAEGEATR
-316 FNQLLRE
+316 FDQLLKE
-323 YNKAPSVTRKRLYI
+323 YSKAPDVTRKRLYI
-337 DALQS
+337 DAVQS

-356 GNNIMYLPLDQ
+356 GNNIMMLPLDQ
-367 IAAASIGRSNS
+367 VAAASIARSN
-378 DVQNNVLP
+378 QNTEV
-386 ENLSG
+386 ETDSG
-391 SGIQNL
+391 AISGTAIQNL